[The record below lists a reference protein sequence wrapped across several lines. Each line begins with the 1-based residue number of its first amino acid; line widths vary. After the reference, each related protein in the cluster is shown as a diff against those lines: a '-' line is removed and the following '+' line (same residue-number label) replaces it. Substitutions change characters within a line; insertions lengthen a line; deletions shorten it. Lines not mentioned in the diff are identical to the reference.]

1 MNTQIIAIANQK
13 GGVGKTTTCANL
25 GIGLAQAGKKVL
37 LIDGDPQG
45 NLILKNKI
53 FMDQVPIPFPSGI
66 ARQIVCRNGKE
77 GMRCHSQR

>member
-45 NLILKNKI
+45 SLTISLSNPQPDKL
-53 FMDQVPIPFPSGI
+53 PFTLSDAMGLYK
-66 ARQIVCRNGKE
+66 C
-77 GMRCHSQR
+77 